1 MNIVV
6 GGILVVTNMIIY
18 LKDQKKGLIVYI
30 LMACSVPLSVFQGH
44 KISYEILGFI
54 GIFGCWVLM
63 AIVKRRAVFRKIYF
77 FPLSFM
83 GIYSIATFISA
94 IKHETGIYWT
104 ALFGCYRLMLL
115 FVLFTQVQWERKLWK
130 QFMDLYIIINGIFVT
145 IQVVFPKVF
154 PIFAKYY
161 IKNEEWMSQLFY
173 LTWGGRFARAFGTA
187 STPSL
192 LSYIAIVAFILYL
205 RKFLVNQ
212 MQIMDY
218 IIWGLAIICGAS
230 SATKAFF
237 MGSILCV
244 GGVLVIC
251 FWFSKLDK
259 KKYIELKKNSIIMA
273 VLMMLCIG
281 AASIYMDFKGVMVLD
296 YIKKSMNVVTA
307 LETRYDMSF
316 VQDVVHKEVDSE
328 NERQEKEDVYVAPQT
343 AMYQIEVLQSYEKL
357 IGVGATTPYGE
368 LVQDSGWFEII
379 HNAGMIGMVMMVGW
393 VACYV
398 MASYRTRNIE
408 MLLYEMMLYVL
419 GLAICSIMQFLG
431 ILLMTWVYNT
441 CYLLPCDV
449 EEEKEH
455 EENIVLH

>member
-1 MNIVV
+1 MNIVI
-6 GGILVVTNMIIY
+6 GGILVVINMIIY
-18 LKDQKKGLIVYI
+18 LKDQKRGLIAYI
-30 LMACSVPLSVFQGH
+30 LMACSVPLSVFRGH

-54 GIFGCWVLM
+54 GIFSCWTLM
-63 AIVKRRAVFRKIYF
+63 AIVKRRAVFRKIYI

-83 GIYSIATFISA
+83 GVYSIATLISA
-94 IKHETGIYWT
+94 IKYETGIYWT

-115 FVLFTQVQWERKLWK
+115 FILFTQVQWERKLWK
-130 QFMDLYIIINGIFVT
+130 QFMDFYIIINGIFVT
-145 IQVVFPKVF
+145 IQVVFPTVF
-154 PIFAKYY
+154 PLFAKFY

-173 LTWGGRFARAFGTA
+173 LTWSESFARAFGTA

-192 LSYIAIVAFILYL
+192 LSYVAIVAFVLYL
-205 RKFLVNQ
+205 CRFLTNH
-212 MQIMDY
+212 MITRDY
-218 IIWGLAIICGAS
+218 IIWGLAIICGAG

-237 MGSILCV
+237 MGSILCA
-244 GGVLVIC
+244 GGALVIC

-273 VLMMLCIG
+273 VLMLACVCVS
-281 AASIYMDFKGVMVLD
+281 SIYMDSQGVMVLN
-296 YIKKSMNVVTA
+296 YIKKSINVVAA

-316 VQDVVHKEVDSE
+316 VQDIVRTEDEEGS
-328 NERQEKEDVYVAPQT
+328 EKEDVYVAPQS

-368 LVQDSGWFEII
+368 NVWDSGWFEII
-379 HNAGMIGMVMMVGW
+379 HNAGMIGIIMMVGW
-393 VACYV
+393 VASYV
-398 MASYRTRNIE
+398 VVSYRKRSIE

-431 ILLMTWVYNT
+431 ILLMAWVYNT

-455 EENIVLH
+455 EENIVLY